1 MNGQDLPLVDE
12 TFSFYRVFDVG
23 LFVWDPSSSW
33 VMLVVNE
40 ENGVC
45 GTKCVEFLPRTKQ
58 CVTFCSCRTFGES
71 FVEFT
76 KYNLIV
82 HGYGCP

>member
-1 MNGQDLPLVDE
+1 MENSEWWNLPLVDG
-12 TFSFYRVFDVG
+12 TCPFYREFDMG
-23 LFVWDPSSSW
+23 LLVWDFSPSW

-58 CVTFCSCRTFGES
+58 HVMFCLCRTFGES
-71 FVEFT
+71 
-76 KYNLIV
+76 
-82 HGYGCP
+82 